1 MRRATPWEQAQTAL
15 TTRHAEGRVGCTV
28 ECSHRF
34 TGTERGLLPA
44 PSASFQD
51 GIDGRHVFRGDHP
64 FTEIHGAFSV
74 TNKRDDV
81 PFAGQQGG
89 KQEATCQEG
98 GGDEGRHD
106 AKEILEPWEGGKEAR

>member
-44 PSASFQD
+44 PSASFQH
-51 GIDGRHVFRGDHP
+51 GIQGRHVLRSDHALA
-64 FTEIHGAFSV
+64 EINGSFPMTHEG
-74 TNKRDDV
+74 DDV
-81 PFAGQQGG
+81 TFPGQKGRE
-89 KQEATCQEG
+89 QEATGQESR
-98 GGDEGRHD
+98 GDQRSHD
-106 AKEILEPWEGGKEAR
+106 AEEVLEAWESGKEAC